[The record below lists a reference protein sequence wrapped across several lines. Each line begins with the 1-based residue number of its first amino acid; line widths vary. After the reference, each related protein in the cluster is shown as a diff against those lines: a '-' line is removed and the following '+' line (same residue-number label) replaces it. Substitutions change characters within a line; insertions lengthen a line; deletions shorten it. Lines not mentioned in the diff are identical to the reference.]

1 MNNSNDTVLKSIQE
15 LPLQFTDSW
24 KESQK
29 INLPEEYKNVKNIVV
44 SGMGGSRFPTLI
56 LSELFKEE
64 LKVPLVINSEYR
76 LPGFVDE
83 NTLLIASSYSGT
95 TEETLANVKSA
106 KEKNAKILGVTMGGE
121 LQEYL
126 QKNNYPAY
134 IFNPTHNPSGQPRMG
149 FGYNFGGILGLLYS
163 LDLIKIDA
171 AKIESAFSNLSNL
184 IPSLEEPAKKMAN
197 DLYEK
202 YPTIVVSEFLSGCG
216 NAMANQT
223 NETAKANS
231 NFRIIPELNHH
242 LLEGLKYPKELK
254 NFDVFLF
261 FFSRLYSERIQKRFL
276 ITREVVEQNNLK
288 TIWYEMKSEDKISQ
302 VLEFLALSSF
312 MTMFLCNLYG
322 EDPTSIPFVD
332 YFKKRLKE

>member
-1 MNNSNDTVLKSIQE
+1 MHDDVVKKSISE
-15 LPLQFTDSW
+15 LPLQFQDSW
-24 KESQK
+24 QEAQK
-29 INLPEEYKNVKNIVV
+29 IKLPEDYKNVKNIVV

-64 LKVPLVINSEYR
+64 LKAPLIINSEYR

-83 NTLLIASSYSGT
+83 NTLFIASSYSGT

-106 KEKNAKILGVTMGGE
+106 KEKNAKIVSVTMGGDLASFLKE
-121 LQEYL
+121 
-126 QKNNYPAY
+126 NNLPAY
-134 IFNPTHNPSGQPRMG
+134 VFDPIHNPSGQPRMG

-171 AKIESAFSNLSNL
+171 TKIENIFSNLSGL
-184 IPSLEEPAKKMAN
+184 MTTLEEPAKKMAEE
-197 DLYEK
+197 LYEK

-223 NETAKANS
+223 NETAKLNT
-231 NFRIIPELNHH
+231 NFRLIPELNHH
-242 LLEGLKYPKELK
+242 LLEGLKHPEILK
-254 NFDVFLF
+254 NTDVFVLF
-261 FFSRLYSERIQKRFL
+261 FSKLYSERIQKRFL
-276 ITREVVEQNNLK
+276 ITKEVVEQNGLS
-288 TIWYEMKSEDKISQ
+288 TIWYEMKSEDKITQ

-312 MTMFLCNLYG
+312 MTMFLCEKYG

-332 YFKKRLKE
+332 YFKKRLRE